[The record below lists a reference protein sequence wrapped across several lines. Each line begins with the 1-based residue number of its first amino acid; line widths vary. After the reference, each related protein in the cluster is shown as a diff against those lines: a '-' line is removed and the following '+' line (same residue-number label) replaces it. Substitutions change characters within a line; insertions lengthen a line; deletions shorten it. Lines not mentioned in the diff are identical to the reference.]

1 MILARKKT
9 SHKIHLLLWWNC
21 KLFTNTPSWFV
32 ISGCSLNL
40 SNFSLVMFWWE
51 HWQAVHLCWSTPS
64 KFLLRLP
71 NHEYNDAKVPC
82 ALILH
87 EKPRF
92 LIIAVTKGC
101 SRFLRHSAANHQVAP
116 LAKLLRMHS
125 LICCYM
131 PCFCPWQCSS
141 PALFLNH
148 FWSHQKEEPNVLLPS
163 SSVLPSQSPSVK
175 PMSLLS
181 DSLAYLMPS
190 FLLPYWRILFASVK
204 WKFTRN
210 TNHWWEK

>member
-92 LIIAVTKGC
+92 LIIAVTKDC

-116 LAKLLRMHS
+116 LAKLLRMQLNLLLHALLLS
-125 LICCYM
+125 M
-131 PCFCPWQCSS
+131 TMQQSS
-141 PALFLNH
+141 AFLNH
-148 FWSHQKEEPNVLLPS
+148 FWSHHHP
-163 SSVLPSQSPSVK
+163 
-175 PMSLLS
+175 
-181 DSLAYLMPS
+181 Y
-190 FLLPYWRILFASVK
+190 FLL
-204 WKFTRN
+204 
-210 TNHWWEK
+210 NHHQ